1 MMMKINQNVSYDVKQ
16 GASLTTGKILYDRAT
31 KFRAL
36 GFFMF
41 FWFFHSHHSFFT
53 APIVLMNV
61 KNFMQPNL
69 TKIRQIE
76 TIFDPLNALK

>member
-1 MMMKINQNVSYDVKQ
+1 MMKINQNVSYDVKQ

-41 FWFFHSHHSFFT
+41 FWFFHSFFT

-69 TKIRQIE
+69 TKIPQIE
-76 TIFDPLNALK
+76 RIFDPLNALK